1 MTISR
6 PEGSS
11 GRRALRRLPPSVV
24 PITYANRDATIE
36 SLETFRS
43 RAVRDGYEDG
53 YADGQARA
61 RLEAERQ
68 REEQA
73 ARVDVALSSLERA
86 ISRANDIDL
95 ERRREL
101 QSAASELAFMLLEE
115 LLARELAL
123 SSNPGRDAI
132 TRALSLDQGNELAT
146 VRLHPDDLA
155 TLGELADLGVSRP
168 LDVRADTSIERGG
181 AVVEI
186 GRTTLDGQLASALER
201 VRRVLVA
208 EPNAVVP

>member
-1 MTISR
+1 M
-6 PEGSS
+6 
-11 GRRALRRLPPSVV
+11 
-24 PITYANRDATIE
+24 PITYANREATIE
-36 SLETFRS
+36 SLETFRA
-43 RAVRDGYEDG
+43 RAVRDGYDDG

-61 RLEAERQ
+61 RVEAERQ
-68 REEQA
+68 REA
-73 ARVDVALSSLERA
+73 LSARVEAALSSLERA
-86 ISRANDIDL
+86 MSRANQNDL

-123 SSNPGRDAI
+123 SVNPGRDAI
-132 TRALSLDQGNELAT
+132 TRALSLDHGNEAAT
-146 VRLHPDDLA
+146 VRLNPEDYA

-168 LDVRADTSIERGG
+168 LEVRADASVERGG

-186 GRTTLDGQLASALER
+186 GTTTLDSQLRSALDR

-208 EPNAVVP
+208 DTQVVAP